1 MNFGK
6 KSSKK
11 KQSDLTSKK
20 AMAGKRFAV
29 IFFKTFIIC
38 IIAAAL
44 ITVIYGVKTVKD
56 IIDEAPNI
64 EEIDASPTGYLSTV
78 LDRTGYMSRFTRY
91 RRSRSMRLSP

>member
-20 AMAGKRFAV
+20 ATVGKRFAV

-44 ITVIYGVKTVKD
+44 IIAIYGIKTVK
-56 IIDEAPNI
+56 ETGSNTVKSLQ
-64 EEIDASPTGYLSTV
+64 EVHASI
-78 LDRTGYMSRFTRY
+78 R
-91 RRSRSMRLSP
+91 